1 MPARRP
7 PLRPVRFPR
16 LTLRGGA
23 FLCGGAALAL
33 VSLSEN
39 RRDLLFISLLLIS
52 VPLVAGLAV
61 AIRPVRVRVGRDFR
75 PNLVSAGVATTE
87 LLTLENL
94 GVHSLSGARWRETGP
109 MGTTP
114 MPRDLPLPPLAGL
127 GVAWGRRGGWDGF
140 GQGPDAAARTVR
152 FECPLSPH
160 ARGRYEY
167 GPVVL
172 GQSDPFGLVT
182 ARWAVG
188 GRHELVVTPRVIPL
202 PGRGLASMLG
212 GGEALERQRL
222 LNQNSDELIAREY
235 RPGDSLR
242 RVNWPAT
249 ARHGEIMVRQEEHR
263 SDSGVRF
270 VLDTLAPG
278 DAGAR
283 EGERAR
289 RASTFELGVE
299 VAASVCTH
307 LLAAGYRVDVVEL
320 GPGQLGAARLGPA
333 THGATGPPGADP
345 FAATGPGGSPV
356 TGSGTGRAVR
366 SGDPVSYRGSG
377 GISHLLEDLAGIVQ
391 LAADTESA
399 GTGGPTGSL
408 APPRARA
415 PRGALPTFAVIGAGG
430 ASDLAVLT
438 ALAAN
443 ARPAIAFVLEVVPTD
458 AVERLGE
465 AGWRCVPVRSATALP
480 AAWLDA
486 VGGRG
491 AIHEPA

>member
-1 MPARRP
+1 M
-7 PLRPVRFPR
+7 
-16 LTLRGGA
+16 
-23 FLCGGAALAL
+23 L

-39 RRDLLFISLLLIS
+39 RRDLLFIALLLIS

-75 PNLVSAGVATTE
+75 PNLVSAGGETTE
-87 LLTLENL
+87 LLILENL
-94 GVHSLSGARWRETGP
+94 GAQRLSGALWRETGP
-109 MGTTP
+109 MGMTP
-114 MPRDLPLPPLAGL
+114 MPRDLPLPTLAGL
-127 GVAWGRRGGWDGF
+127 GGAWGRRGVGDAF
-140 GQGPDAAARTVR
+140 GEGPDAAARTVR
-152 FECPLSPH
+152 LECPLSPH

-188 GRHELVVTPRVIPL
+188 GRRELVVTPRITPL

-270 VLDTLAPG
+270 VLDTLEHAETG
-278 DAGAR
+278 TR
-283 EGERAR
+283 EADRGR
-289 RASTFELGVE
+289 RANAFELGVE
-299 VAASVCTH
+299 IAASVCTH

-320 GPGQLGAARLGPA
+320 GPAQLGTAQLGRAP
-333 THGATGPPGADP
+333 HGAPGTIG
-345 FAATGPGGSPV
+345 AAPIGAAGFGGSPPA
-356 TGSGTGRAVR
+356 GSGDADPVR
-366 SGDPVSYRGSG
+366 SGNPVSYRGSS

-391 LAADTESA
+391 LPAESRRDGDGQHVGNRA
-399 GTGGPTGSL
+399 T
-408 APPRARA
+408 PRARV
-415 PRGALPTFAVIGAGG
+415 PRGALPTFAVLGAGG
-430 ASDLAVLT
+430 ALDLAVL
-438 ALAAN
+438 AGLAAS
-443 ARPAIAFVLEVVPTD
+443 ARPAIAFVLELVPTD
-458 AVERLGE
+458 ALERLRE
-465 AGWRCVPVRSATALP
+465 AGWRCIPVRSATALP

-491 AIHEPA
+491 ALHEPA